1 MKERRINRKLTWNG
15 GGKKESITWY
25 GKGHLIYGRFAWQ
38 RRERISDSAVVFVSK
53 KIPKRKGISVSFF
66 SLLLLWLF
74 SRVSMR
80 SSSHSSRMANKQ
92 TREDFLSQWEN
103 THWKYIH
110 IDRLSD
116 GNEAAALLRSLLLL
130 FPLGPHPRRSPS
142 AQSGW
147 PPSSPPLESFFFS
160 TVSIFFSFVEYF
172 RPSSW

>member
-1 MKERRINRKLTWNG
+1 MVKATWFMAVSPDRDVKEYPIAPSSSFRK
-15 GGKKESITWY
+15 K
-25 GKGHLIYGRFAWQ
+25 F
-38 RRERISDSAVVFVSK
+38 RREKEFL
-53 KIPKRKGISVSFF
+53 FLF

-92 TREDFLSQWEN
+92 TREDFLSQWGN

-130 FPLGPHPRRSPS
+130 FPLGPHPPRSPS